1 MLSTFVSSLCCDR
14 VPRRKQFTFF
24 FLKKKKVLAYG
35 SRGIE
40 IHHTWRHRAKCRH
53 GGRNE
58 RLRAPILDHRAR
70 SRLFHLRARLL
81 MRFPSRTAP
90 HKHPHTVP
98 LSHNKCSKARD
109 CGGHFSFKPPRP
121 APCYAA
127 IIDQA
132 NDFFSRFLSV
142 RTTRSSFAFSWRG
155 WEYTFTIVPQGYVNF
170 PAPCP
175 DLVQRDLD
183 CLSLPQK
190 SHTGPLY

>member
-1 MLSTFVSSLCCDR
+1 MLSTSVSSLCRDR

-24 FLKKKKVLAYG
+24 KKKKVLAYG

-40 IHHTWRHRAKCRH
+40 IHHTWRHRAKRRH

-109 CGGHFSFKPPRP
+109 CGGNFSFKPPRP

-127 IIDQA
+127 VIDQA
-132 NDFFSRFLSV
+132 NDFFFSVFVCKDHQKQFCFQLARLGVHLYHCTSRV
-142 RTTRSSFAFSWRG
+142 
-155 WEYTFTIVPQGYVNF
+155 
-170 PAPCP
+170 C
-175 DLVQRDLD
+175 
-183 CLSLPQK
+183 
-190 SHTGPLY
+190 